1 MNYLS
6 TVLIAPY
13 IASSDGPGGL
23 FDFNAT
29 LPLVALQ
36 FVILERVLNIIFY
49 APITKVLEER
59 DTYIRETLKE
69 ASSVV
74 VKANEISSEYEQ
86 KMDEA
91 RKQSSLKM
99 ASTEQETKAL
109 ISEELRLTQKDI
121 SRLISNGTEEL
132 NLQKDLSLKTLQ
144 ERVDTLSE
152 QIKAKILVGISV

>member
-29 LPLVALQ
+29 LPLVGIQ
-36 FVILERVLNIIFY
+36 FVVLMFVLNIIFY
-49 APITKVLEER
+49 APITQILEER
-59 DTYIRETLKE
+59 DTYIRKTLKE
-69 ASSVV
+69 ASDVV

-86 KMDEA
+86 KMEEA
-91 RKQSSLKM
+91 RKQAGLKM

-109 ISEELRLTQKDI
+109 INEELRLTQKDI
-121 SRLISNGTEEL
+121 SKLISSGTEEL